1 MKFWFNKKSSDDSA
15 IREAIPVPAS
25 AAASAA
31 VPAPAAAPADAA
43 TEAPVQPET
52 APFTITPA
60 PLSAGREKQQIPNER
75 RDLYYQLMNALYD
88 ATLVLD
94 ENGHIVDC
102 NERTESVLDYTK
114 DDIWDMPIAKVI
126 PAINPQV
133 FNQMKE
139 GLHGR
144 RRVLI
149 NAHCHRKD
157 GSTFPGEVGA
167 GLMTLIGENLVL
179 TIRNIEKRLPARA
192 IFKPTPLASG
202 DTNELTRHD

>member
-43 TEAPVQPET
+43 SGAPVQPET

-126 PAINPQV
+126 PAINP
-133 FNQMKE
+133 
-139 GLHGR
+139 LDA
-144 RRVLI
+144 L
-149 NAHCHRKD
+149 
-157 GSTFPGEVGA
+157 STYPS
-167 GLMTLIGENLVL
+167 
-179 TIRNIEKRLPARA
+179 
-192 IFKPTPLASG
+192 TPVI
-202 DTNELTRHD
+202 